1 MITHAMT
8 NPLECPKC
16 GYERK
21 TSDIGPLS
29 QCSACGLVF
38 ARFKPLRAA
47 AAVLETERPEELNA
61 RIAPATPTR
70 FTRKTALLAVLG
82 VLFVVFAIDASRVSS
97 PQQLTDS
104 AAQALERH
112 GQQIAATT
120 EQGVLTYR
128 NSQKTT
134 EEPRRAYKVVFLTRS
149 PSLISDPAGKT
160 DRSAFLRN
168 QGVALV
174 WKAKFCTH
182 DLSSLMTQY
191 GIGMVSGQVLDD
203 AGEIQAIAIC
213 NA

>member
-1 MITHAMT
+1 MA

-21 TSDIGPLS
+21 ASDIGPLS
-29 QCSACGLVF
+29 QCSACGLIF
-38 ARFKPLRAA
+38 ARFKPVRAA
-47 AAVLETERPEELNA
+47 AAVLETERPEALDTRSA
-61 RIAPATPTR
+61 QVAPKR
-70 FTRKTALLAVLG
+70 LTRKTALLAVLG
-82 VLFVVFAIDASRVSS
+82 VLFAMFAIDASRVNS
-97 PQQLTDS
+97 PQQSMDS

-112 GQQIAATT
+112 GQQIAATA

-128 NSQKTT
+128 SSQKTT
-134 EEPRRAYKVVFLTRS
+134 EEPRRAYKVVFVTQS
-149 PSLISDPAGKT
+149 SSLMRDAAGKT

-174 WKAKFCTH
+174 WKAKFCTS
-182 DLSSLMTQY
+182 DLSSLMREY
-191 GIGMVSGQVLDD
+191 GIGTVSGQVLDG